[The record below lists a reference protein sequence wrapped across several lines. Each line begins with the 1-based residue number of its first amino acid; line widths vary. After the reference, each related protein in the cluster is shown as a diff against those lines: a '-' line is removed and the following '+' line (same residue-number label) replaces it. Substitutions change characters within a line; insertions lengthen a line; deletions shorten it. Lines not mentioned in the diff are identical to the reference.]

1 MNLVGQNAN
10 IFNDLIGVEVGEDM
24 ELEEAGEEEG
34 AAEMRDELPDLVS
47 TDGDEALVATV
58 LAVFLLEHDAGDPP
72 RFALLRRDVRPG
84 LFARDREDR
93 LVVLWV
99 RPRKAFKVRQL
110 LRLRRV
116 EECGGG
122 L

>member
-1 MNLVGQNAN
+1 MGQNAN
-10 IFNDLIGVEVGEDM
+10 IFDDLIGVKVGEDVK
-24 ELEEAGEEEG
+24 LEEAGEEEG

-58 LAVFLLEHDAGDPP
+58 LAVFLLEHDARDAT
-72 RFALLRRDVRPG
+72 RFPLLRRDVRPG

-116 EECGGG
+116 EEGGGG